1 MINQEPNV
9 FAEGELVNFDEFK
22 KADLRVGNII
32 SAERVEGSP
41 KLLKLKV
48 DLGAEPV
55 GLGTR
60 QILSGIGKVYA
71 PETLVGKNVALVANL
86 EPRTMM
92 GMESQGMVL
101 AVTSSV
107 GPNGPVVLFLPDD
120 IAPGSPIT

>member
-86 EPRTMM
+86 EPRAIM

-101 AVTSSV
+101 AAS
-107 GPNGPVVLFLPDD
+107 GPNAPVVLFLPDD